1 MTNMNSIIT
10 LKDAFE
16 DPVPWKLTRWSEPH
30 WQIYVQMSYVDLDII
45 IDLIRKAKAE
55 KMKQIEEEKYKQLE
69 KEIEKW
75 KLTSD
80 KS

>member
-30 WQIYVQMSYVDLDII
+30 
-45 IDLIRKAKAE
+45 
-55 KMKQIEEEKYKQLE
+55 
-69 KEIEKW
+69 
-75 KLTSD
+75 
-80 KS
+80 